1 VYTNDTVRSRREPPG
16 GTAIVTYAQAERI
29 LAQLHQIA
37 EATQRAAFRARL
49 KNLKKLGIPLGSA
62 PGRGKK
68 ITYSR
73 DDLYQWAFCLEC
85 AQFGFDP
92 TAVVETVKK
101 AWDFIKRCFEQA
113 EQIREDHV
121 LMMIDPAFMSK
132 ALDHRGRHFIDG
144 AEIAFPEHVGTRIKG
159 GSYKRAAVFDLTR
172 IVREID
178 RLERQIDEEE
188 GI

>member
-1 VYTNDTVRSRREPPG
+1 VCTNDIVWSRREPSG
-16 GTAIVTYAQAERI
+16 GTVIVTYGEAEGI
-29 LAQLHQIA
+29 LAQLHEVA

-49 KNLKKLGIPLGSA
+49 KNLKKLGIPLGST

-68 ITYSR
+68 ITYVR

-101 AWDFIKRCFEQA
+101 SWDYIKECFKQA
-113 EQIREDHV
+113 EEIKDDHV

-132 ALDHRGRHFIDG
+132 ALDHRGRYFFEG
-144 AEIAFPEHVGTRIKG
+144 SEIAFPEHVGSRLKS
-159 GSYKRAAVFDLTR
+159 GSYKRACIFDLTR
-172 IVREID
+172 VVREID
-178 RLERQIDEEE
+178 RLEQKINKEE
-188 GI
+188 GT